1 MTKLEQIEFDTEEK
15 FLSAIGEIINGGETY
30 RTFNTKSG
38 EQKTIKI
45 ISNHR
50 LYVGNNFSLC
60 INKALDGKVYV
71 SFDYF
76 GTDDRIRM
84 YKNAAEENKQK
95 EL

>member
-1 MTKLEQIEFDTEEK
+1 MTKLEQIEFETEEK
-15 FLSAIGEIINGGETY
+15 FLSAIGEVINGGEAFRTY
-30 RTFNTKSG
+30 KSKSG
-38 EQKTIKI
+38 EDKHIKI

-76 GTDDRIRM
+76 GAEDRIRM
-84 YKNAAEENKQK
+84 SKNQSEENKVK